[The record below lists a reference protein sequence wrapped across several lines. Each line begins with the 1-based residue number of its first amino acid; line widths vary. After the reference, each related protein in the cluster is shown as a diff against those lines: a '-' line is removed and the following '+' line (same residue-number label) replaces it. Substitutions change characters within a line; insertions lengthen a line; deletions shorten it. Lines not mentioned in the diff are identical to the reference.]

1 MNVVAQALYGAPGS
15 MTPKSQSFNVSF
27 ILGSRLLANTIWP
40 LQYSHEVAHTP
51 YSIAL
56 CCPACGDIWGRI
68 LVHENPEQWLFSIRR
83 CRQHTKSLSLLQGG
97 VFSSINLQENFDI
110 PKAVLVE
117 DFLFLMTFVEN
128 SPDVTFRNFR
138 PLTTAQG
145 NTQMSK
151 SNSEIAED
159 LTSARD
165 KLDEVIDR
173 LEESDDVEFENL
185 ETLSQPIVE
194 AVDKIHEA
202 TEPSDDEG

>member
-1 MNVVAQALYGAPGS
+1 
-15 MTPKSQSFNVSF
+15 
-27 ILGSRLLANTIWP
+27 
-40 LQYSHEVAHTP
+40 
-51 YSIAL
+51 
-56 CCPACGDIWGRI
+56 
-68 LVHENPEQWLFSIRR
+68 
-83 CRQHTKSLSLLQGG
+83 
-97 VFSSINLQENFDI
+97 
-110 PKAVLVE
+110 
-117 DFLFLMTFVEN
+117 
-128 SPDVTFRNFR
+128 
-138 PLTTAQG
+138 
-145 NTQMSK
+145 MSK